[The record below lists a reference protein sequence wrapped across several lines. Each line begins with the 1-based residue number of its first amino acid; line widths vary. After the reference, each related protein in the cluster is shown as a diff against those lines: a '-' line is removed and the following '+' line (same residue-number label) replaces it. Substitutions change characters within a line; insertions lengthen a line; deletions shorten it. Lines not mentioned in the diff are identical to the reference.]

1 MELVPCHQ
9 ECAHPTPKGHTAN
22 KQSPWS
28 LISSE
33 LPPPTAAHVRDVT
46 KNRSHRS
53 APQENLWRKD
63 AKLQLPVSAVR
74 LHSVLLLPQQAPQ
87 QKIPTQSGSKIKSA
101 AIPAPAPISDQPAK
115 IDMQGHLLRHAIHQI
130 VLDIIYVQEINAT
143 LLNFP
148 TTQTLQCVTS

>member
-1 MELVPCHQ
+1 MLTPL
-9 ECAHPTPKGHTAN
+9 PKGTR
-22 KQSPWS
+22 KQTKS
-28 LISSE
+28 LVLDLSE

-115 IDMQGHLLRHAIHQI
+115 IDMQGHLLRHANPPDCTGHNLCPRDQCNI
-130 VLDIIYVQEINAT
+130 VELPNKS
-143 LLNFP
+143 NP
-148 TTQTLQCVTS
+148 TMCYKLVD